1 MLTTWKRLRY
11 KTFRLANTSLP
22 WVFIRFISKNHEY
35 TEYRMYYC
43 KIIKGSYIVWRG
55 KVWLLRKKKPKK
67 RERSH
72 NDYSLSRLFIPRG
85 LMVLALWMR
94 GALTRSLIHKDKN
107 YLNWDRKAAMLVAPT
122 TFTSWI
128 TWWFSFRSPR
138 PVSLSILFLYFRV

>member
-11 KTFRLANTSLP
+11 KTFRLGNTSLP
-22 WVFIRFISKNHEY
+22 WVFIRFIRKNHEY

-55 KVWLLRKKKPKK
+55 KVWLLRKINRKK
-67 RERSH
+67 RKITQWLFFITFVHSQ
-72 NDYSLSRLFIPRG
+72 RLDGFGFMNEVR
-85 LMVLALWMR
+85 
-94 GALTRSLIHKDKN
+94 LTRSLIHKDKN